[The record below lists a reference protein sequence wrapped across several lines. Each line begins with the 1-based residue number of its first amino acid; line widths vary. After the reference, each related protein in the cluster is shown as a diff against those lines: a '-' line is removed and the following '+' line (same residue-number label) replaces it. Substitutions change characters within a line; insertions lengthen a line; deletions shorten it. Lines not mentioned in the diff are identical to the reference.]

1 MEEIEAAKKVLESA
15 IELGLKAGVYS
26 RQDTVHINDAFELL
40 DNISS
45 DYKMMVAKLTED
57 KDAGK
62 Q

>member
-1 MEEIEAAKKVLESA
+1 MEELESVKKVLESA

-26 RQDTVHINDAFELL
+26 RQDTVHINDAFALF
-40 DNISS
+40 DKMSDDYQDMISAL
-45 DYKMMVAKLTED
+45 KED